1 MDQVLAFVGRYGT
14 SIVFLVVFL
23 DQLGLPIPTVPV
35 LMALGALAGS
45 GHIDPIVGFLVGL
58 VACLCADTLWFQ
70 LGRWKGTRVL
80 GWFCR
85 IALEPDTCVSK
96 THELFSRHG
105 VKSLLFAKF
114 VPGYDT
120 VAPPLAG
127 LMGVSLPSFL
137 LWSAGGAVLWLGAF
151 SGLGYLFSDRIE
163 ALALAAERFG
173 STLLAVLAGLTA
185 LYLAWKYHARQRVLR
200 SIRMARIT
208 PQELHELILGERK
221 PVILDARSRAA
232 IEAAPYAIEGA
243 QSLILEEVEA
253 RHLEFALGG
262 EVVVYCS

>member
-1 MDQVLAFVGRYGT
+1 MDQVLEFVGRYGT
-14 SIVFLVVFL
+14 SIVFFVVFL

-35 LMALGALAGS
+35 LMALGALAGT
-45 GHIDPIVGFLVGL
+45 GHVDPLAGLLVGL
-58 VACLCADTLWFQ
+58 VACLCADTVWFQ

-96 THELFSRHG
+96 THELFARHG

-127 LMGVSLPSFL
+127 LMGVRLLPFL
-137 LWSAGGAVLWLGAF
+137 LWSTGGALLWLAAYG
-151 SGLGYLFSDRIE
+151 GLGYLFADRIE
-163 ALALAAERFG
+163 ALAAAAERFG
-173 STLLAVLAGLTA
+173 WTLLAVLAGLMA
-185 LYLAWKYHARQRVLR
+185 LYLGWKYNARQRVLR
-200 SIRMARIT
+200 GIRMARIT

-232 IEAAPYAIEGA
+232 IQAAPYAIEGA
-243 QSLILEEVEA
+243 QSLRLEDVEA
-253 RHLEFALGG
+253 RHLEIALES

>member
-1 MDQVLAFVGRYGT
+1 MDQVLEFVGRYGL
-14 SIVFLVVFL
+14 SVVFLVVFL

-35 LMALGALAGS
+35 LMALGALAG
-45 GHIDPIVGFLVGL
+45 GGRIDPLVGL
-58 VACLCADTLWFQ
+58 PVAVVGCLCADMVWFQ
-70 LGRWKGTRVL
+70 LGRRKGTRVL

-96 THELFSRHG
+96 THGMYSRYG

-137 LWSAGGAVLWLGAF
+137 LWSTGGALLWLVAF
-151 SGLGYLFSDRIE
+151 GGLGYVFSGRIE
-163 ALALAAERFG
+163 VLALAAERFG
-173 STLLAVLAGLTA
+173 WTMLVILGGLCA
-185 LYLAWKYHARQRVLR
+185 LFVAWKYAARQRVLR

-208 PQELHELILGERK
+208 PQELHELILGGQQ
-221 PVILDARSRAA
+221 PMILDARSRGA
-232 IEAAPYAIEGA
+232 IDALPYAIEGA
-243 QSLILEEVEA
+243 QPLILEDVEA
-253 RHLEFALGG
+253 RQLEVAL
-262 EVVVYCS
+262 EREIVVYCS

>member
-1 MDQVLAFVGRYGT
+1 MDQVLEFVGRYGT

-35 LMALGALAGS
+35 LMALGALAGA
-45 GHIDPIVGFLVGL
+45 GRIDPLVGL
-58 VACLCADTLWFQ
+58 PVAIVACLCADTLWFQ

-96 THELFSRHG
+96 THDLFSKHG

-127 LMGVSLPSFL
+127 LMGVSLPAFL
-137 LWSAGGAVLWLGAF
+137 LWSAGGALLWVGVF
-151 SGLGYLFSDRIE
+151 GGLGYAFSDNIE
-163 ALALAAERFG
+163 AGALAAERFG
-173 STLLAVLAGLTA
+173 WTLLALLGLCA
-185 LYLAWKYHARQRVLR
+185 LYLAWKYTARQRVLR

-221 PVILDARSRAA
+221 PVILDARSRGA

-243 QSLILEEVEA
+243 QSLILEDVEA